1 MIKVTW
7 NSPAF
12 GNGEKDKLTKFKR
25 IICSTMSFE
34 TFERLLYNNLNVHN
48 DKITLL
54 FKKQLVFWTGHSTHH
69 ALLDL
74 IHQKRQSNFL

>member
-1 MIKVTW
+1 
-7 NSPAF
+7 
-12 GNGEKDKLTKFKR
+12 
-25 IICSTMSFE
+25 MSFE

-48 DKITLL
+48 DKITFL
-54 FKKQLVFWTGHSTHH
+54 FKKQLGFRTGHSTHH